1 MEQTKKP
8 RYSTRQNLGFMLG
21 LAWQE
26 AKSIPFYCIGIAAA
40 TAGGTIAQLLLA
52 PLVLQKVENRAPL
65 TALAG
70 TILLF
75 SAVLF
80 VLYGLRSYLFFNA
93 MYGRITVRM
102 QLLRMTMDKI
112 AGTSFVNT
120 LDSTFLK
127 RLERAANSCTDNS
140 ETAEAIWTTLTDLL
154 ASLLGFA
161 VYLALLSG
169 LHPTLLAVVIA
180 TTTAGWLV
188 RRRTA
193 RWVYDHR
200 DEQERYMGQIHYL
213 RTTVTGRPFAKD
225 LRIFGLRSWMDEV
238 WERLMRLYRD
248 YLNRLERHLLWNDVA
263 DLALTFARDGI
274 AYAYLIALA
283 LRQGMPASQFL
294 LYFTAVSG
302 FTQWVGG
309 ILEKSAEL
317 HRQSLELSQLREVLD
332 WPEPFRLTG
341 GTPVPRT
348 PGMACEIKLEQVSY
362 RYPGAEKDTLHRI
375 DLTIHA
381 GEKLAIVGLNGAGKT
396 TLVRL
401 VCGFLDPTEGRVL
414 FNGQDVRQ
422 LNRRDYYALFSAVFQ
437 DFSLLEASVAEN
449 VAQCTEG
456 IDTDRVWQC
465 LAQAGLTE
473 AVRALPGGLDTK
485 LGRKVYE
492 DGVELSGGQTQ
503 RLMLARALYKDGP
516 ILALDE
522 PTAALDPLA
531 EDDIYHKYNEMT
543 AGRTSLF
550 ISHRLASTRFCDRI
564 LFLED
569 GRIAEQG
576 THEELLAR
584 GGGYA
589 KLFQVQSRYY
599 QEGGEADGE

>member
-1 MEQTKKP
+1 M
-8 RYSTRQNLGFMLG
+8 
-21 LAWQE
+21 
-26 AKSIPFYCIGIAAA
+26 
-40 TAGGTIAQLLLA
+40 
-52 PLVLQKVENRAPL
+52 
-65 TALAG
+65 
-70 TILLF
+70 
-75 SAVLF
+75 LF

-422 LNRRDYYALFSAVFQ
+422 LNRQDYYALFSAVFQ

-531 EDDIYHKYNEMT
+531 EDDIYRKYNEMT

>member
-26 AKSIPFYCIGIAAA
+26 AKSIPFYCVGIAVA

-52 PLVLQKVENRAPL
+52 PLVLQKVEDRAPL

-102 QLLRMTMDKI
+102 RLLRMTMDKI

-169 LHPTLLAVVIA
+169 LHPALLAVVIA
-180 TTTAGWLV
+180 TTAVGWLV

-193 RWVYDHR
+193 RWVYSHR
-200 DEQERYMGQIHYL
+200 DEQERYLGQMHYL
-213 RTTVTGRPFAKD
+213 RTTVTGRLFAKD
-225 LRIFGLRSWMDEV
+225 LRIFGLRAWMDEV

-283 LRQGMPASQFL
+283 LRQGLPASQFL

-341 GTPVPRT
+341 GTPVRRT

-414 FNGQDVRQ
+414 FNGQDVRE

-449 VAQCTEG
+449 VAQRTEG
-456 IDTDRVWQC
+456 IDTDRVWKC

-531 EDDIYHKYNEMT
+531 EDDIYRKYNEMT

>member
-26 AKSIPFYCIGIAAA
+26 AKSVPFYCVGIAAA

-52 PLVLQKVENRAPL
+52 PLVLQNVENHAPL
-65 TALAG
+65 AGLAG

-102 QLLRMTMDKI
+102 RLLRMTMDKI

-169 LHPTLLAVVIA
+169 LHPALLAVVIA
-180 TTTAGWLV
+180 TTTVGWLV

-193 RWVYDHR
+193 RWVYSHR
-200 DEQERYMGQIHYL
+200 DEQERYLGQMHYL

-225 LRIFGLRSWMDEV
+225 LRIFGLRAWMDEV

-283 LRQGMPASQFL
+283 LRQGLPASQFL

-317 HRQSLELSQLREVLD
+317 HRQSLELSQLREVVD

-341 GTPVPRT
+341 GTPVRRT

-401 VCGFLDPTEGRVL
+401 ICGFLDPTEGRVL

-449 VAQCTEG
+449 VAQRTEG
-456 IDTDRVWQC
+456 IDTDRVWKC
-465 LAQAGLTE
+465 LDQAGLTE
-473 AVRALPGGLDTK
+473 TVRALPGGLDTK
-485 LGRKVYE
+485 LGRRVYE

-531 EDDIYHKYNEMT
+531 EDDIYRKYDEMT

-564 LFLED
+564 LFLEN